1 MKRPL
6 IAPSILSAD
15 FADIAAGI
23 KLIEE
28 AGADWIHADVMDGQF
43 VPPISFGAKM
53 ISDIRKRTRLPLD
66 VHLMTV
72 NPENLIDDFIKAG
85 ADYLTFHAEACVH
98 LHRIIQRIRESGRH
112 PGISIVPSTPVD
124 AIREVLPFID
134 LVLVM
139 TVNPGYGGQAML
151 PFCLDKVARLKELR
165 SMMGAKFLISIDGGV
180 SLETASLIAGPSPD
194 VLVMGSAFFSAK
206 DKVDIVCSM
215 RNQCGPN
222 PVC

>member
-72 NPENLIDDFIKAG
+72 NPENLIDDFIKA
-85 ADYLTFHAEACVH
+85 YL
-98 LHRIIQRIRESGRH
+98 L
-112 PGISIVPSTPVD
+112 
-124 AIREVLPFID
+124 
-134 LVLVM
+134 
-139 TVNPGYGGQAML
+139 
-151 PFCLDKVARLKELR
+151 
-165 SMMGAKFLISIDGGV
+165 
-180 SLETASLIAGPSPD
+180 
-194 VLVMGSAFFSAK
+194 
-206 DKVDIVCSM
+206 
-215 RNQCGPN
+215 
-222 PVC
+222 